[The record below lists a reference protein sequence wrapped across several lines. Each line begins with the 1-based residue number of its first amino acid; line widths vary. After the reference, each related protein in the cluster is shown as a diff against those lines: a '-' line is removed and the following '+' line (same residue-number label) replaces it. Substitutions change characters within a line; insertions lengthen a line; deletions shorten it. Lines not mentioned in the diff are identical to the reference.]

1 MDLEN
6 KSEEFLSVSPTGRV
20 PVGARMATPST
31 SQGRQPAPRRGLRV
45 PKASARRPE
54 TAGLHPHLDGFG
66 RRQHLPGCVR
76 GKRGRERGFSETQIA
91 EALESLKR
99 ALAAL
104 EERSRGPA
112 QHVPSAR
119 ILARRHRPRGQ
130 LRQTTPARGGRR
142 GRPRRLSE
150 RHSLNGEDRS

>member
-31 SQGRQPAPRRGLRV
+31 SQGRQPATRRGLRV

-104 EERSRGPA
+104 KERLGDR
-112 QHVPSAR
+112 R
-119 ILARRHRPRGQ
+119 MYLAHGFSLADTAHAGNFLR
-130 LRQTTPARGGRR
+130 LRQLAEGGEADHADH
-142 GRPRRLSE
+142 P
-150 RHSLNGEDRS
+150 NVIA